1 MLTSVHRR
9 TALALCLFAIAG
21 IGLGWPPR
29 HIAQATPEIIT
40 EPKQRLIR
48 TAPGDTPF
56 DVTRHTIAL
65 KEIRGG
71 GPPKDGIP
79 ALLEPSFI
87 SPSEATSLRPQDMVL
102 GVSIG
107 GVSKAYPIRILNW
120 HELVNDRIGSRP
132 ILVSW

>member
-1 MLTSVHRR
+1 MQPIRR
-9 TALALCLFAIAG
+9 TALALCWCAIVG
-21 IGLGWPPR
+21 IGLIWPPQQ
-29 HIAQATPEIIT
+29 IAQATPEVIT

-87 SPSEATSLRPQDMVL
+87 SPAEATSLRPKDMVL

-107 GVSKAYPIRILNW
+107 GASKAYPIRILNW